1 MKGKTFITRI
11 LVILLILVAI
21 TALIVFQKNELGLD
35 YTELT
40 YMKAET
46 TIRIGV
52 PKNSGFVE
60 KKIESQGNIVE
71 FTNAEYG
78 YKILASLFDRSY
90 EMFEAQKKAMEEEEN
105 YSEIT
110 IKKFKGYTYNS
121 STSSRIIV
129 LSLGQASNGLHRI
142 CQINIER
149 IRDLDKP
156 IEEIMDL
163 KEIKRFLKSI
173 KVIDYTPIEN
183 NEDKKNT
190 KK

>member
-35 YTELT
+35 YIELT

-71 FTNAEYG
+71 FTNAENG
-78 YKILASLFDRSY
+78 YKILVSLFDRSY

-173 KVIDYTPIEN
+173 KVVDYTPIEN